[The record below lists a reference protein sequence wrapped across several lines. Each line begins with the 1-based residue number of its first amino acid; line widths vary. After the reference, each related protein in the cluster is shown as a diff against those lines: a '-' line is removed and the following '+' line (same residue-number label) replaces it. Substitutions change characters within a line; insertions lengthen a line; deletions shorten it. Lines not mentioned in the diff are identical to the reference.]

1 MSELRLFTLEEAQR
15 TLPLVRRIVDDL
27 LAEYPRWHAA
37 VGRFEL
43 LSAGARAEW
52 EGETGPAGSQ
62 AAARDAAQAE
72 VARHAERIDG
82 FIAELRAIGCELR
95 LREVGHID
103 FRSLRQDDVVYL
115 CWRPGEARIAH
126 WHPLDAGV
134 GERQPID
141 GAILSETVT

>member
-1 MSELRLFTLEEAQR
+1 MSELRLFTREEAER
-15 TLPLVRRIVDDL
+15 TLPLVRRIVEDL

-37 VGRFEL
+37 LGRFEL

-52 EGETGPAGSQ
+52 EAGETPE
-62 AAARDAAQAE
+62 AAQAE

-103 FRSLRQDDVVYL
+103 FRSLRQDAVVYL
-115 CWRPGEARIAH
+115 CWRPGEARIDH
-126 WHPLDAGV
+126 WHPLEGGV
-134 GERQPID
+134 AERQPID
-141 GAILSETVT
+141 AAILSETVT